1 MLPPMGRLIT
11 LDEFILKSQNR
22 FPGAKGE
29 LSQLLRDIALA
40 CKLISKE
47 VNRAGLARIL
57 GTAGETNVHGES
69 VKKLDLIAND
79 LLIHALARS
88 GTVCLIVSEESEGVI
103 RLPRSSAKYLVYMD
117 PLDGS
122 SNTDVNGSIG
132 TIFSIYQRKSHP
144 ADEPGDL
151 DLLQPGSE
159 QVAAG
164 YVLYGTDTKLLY
176 TTGLGVTEF
185 TLEPGIGEFFLAQ
198 EEVRIP
204 ASGTV
209 LSVNEGNR
217 MTWPEPLQR
226 FWWASRE
233 EPARSSRYFGSMV
246 SDVHRTLHIG
256 GLFLYPESQAQPRGK
271 LRLMYEA
278 NPMAFLVEQAGGLA
292 TDGTTRILDVRPS
305 RIHDRCPVY
314 LGSPQ
319 DMQALAEALR
329 TR

>member
-1 MLPPMGRLIT
+1 MGRLIT

-29 LSQLLRDIALA
+29 LSQLLRDISLA
-40 CKLISKE
+40 CKMISKE

-79 LLIHALARS
+79 LLIRSLARS

-103 RLPRSSAKYLVYMD
+103 RLPRSSAKYIVYMD

-132 TIFSIYQRKSHP
+132 TIFSIFQRVSHP
-144 ADEPGDL
+144 ADEPGEA
-151 DLLQPGSE
+151 DLLQPGTR

-164 YVLYGTDTKLLY
+164 YVLYGPDTKLLY

-185 TLEPGIGEFFLAQ
+185 TLEPGIGEFFLAM
-198 EEVRIP
+198 EEVRLPERGSI
-204 ASGTV
+204 
-209 LSVNEGNR
+209 LSVNEGTR
-217 MTWPEPLQR
+217 MTWPQPLQA
-226 FWWASRE
+226 FWHRTRE
-233 EPARSSRYFGSMV
+233 AGIWSSRYFGSMV
-246 SDVHRTLHIG
+246 SDVHRTLHVG
-256 GLFLYPESQAQPRGK
+256 GLFLYPESESQPRGK

-278 NPMAFLVEQAGGLA
+278 NPMAFLVEQAGGIA
-292 TDGTTRILDVRPS
+292 TDGSRRLLDVIPT

-314 LGSPQ
+314 LGSPRNMEEL
-319 DMQALAEALR
+319 DAALR